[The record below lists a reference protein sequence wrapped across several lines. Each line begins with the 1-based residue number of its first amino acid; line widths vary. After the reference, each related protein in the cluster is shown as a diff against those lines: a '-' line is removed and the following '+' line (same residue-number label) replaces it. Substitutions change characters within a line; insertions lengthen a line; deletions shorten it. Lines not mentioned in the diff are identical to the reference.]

1 MCRVVGGGG
10 GGREVERINYHC
22 HQSPLLTKKFGRGV
36 GEGDKV
42 AYTGGLYSCIPELH

>member
-1 MCRVVGGGG
+1 MCRVVG

-22 HQSPLLTKKFGRGV
+22 HQSPHKYGRVV